1 MYKNYLI
8 TLIIAILSVITNVA
22 FAGGSF
28 DDDGFANKRL
38 KYWEECEKCVK
49 AQEKIL
55 SAVVEYCK
63 AENKNSKTLTQEETN
78 NVEKILLEKKYL
90 KESVTNSDSECN
102 YRLAINDK
110 GYDVF
115 CTKHGG
121 VEFNNNCVTLK
132 NKYENN
138 VKVNG
143 IIDIALSILGVIF
156 IIYALFFEK
165 T

>member
-8 TLIIAILSVITNVA
+8 TLIIAFLTVISNVS
-22 FAGGSF
+22 FAGITFG
-28 DDDGFANKRL
+28 DDGFANERL
-38 KYWEECEKCVK
+38 KYWEECENCVK

-55 SAVVEYCK
+55 SAVVKYCK
-63 AENKNSKTLTQEETN
+63 AENKNSKTLTKEETN

-90 KESVTNSDSECN
+90 KESVTNNDSECN
-102 YRLAINDK
+102 YKLAINDK

-121 VEFNNNCVTLK
+121 VEFNNNCITLK
-132 NKYENN
+132 KKYEDDEK
-138 VKVNG
+138 VKWK
-143 IIDIALSILGVIF
+143 IDIALSILGLIF

-165 T
+165 N